1 MGGEWE
7 FSTSEEDD
15 FPREEA
21 AVDEQPYDLS
31 FAYKIK
37 WEHPDEDLKEA
48 VKVLL
53 CAQSGGEGVPA
64 EAEAGVAHGLGA
76 EEAQRIRWLLV
87 SNPNTPPP
95 VLDYLVNEASPALLE
110 RIAEHPRTRP
120 ATLARLAFDLNQDVR
135 AAVAENFNCPAETL
149 RMLAQDEHPDVR
161 YRVAESYHV
170 PAEVLAE
177 LAEDENPYVSYR
189 ARQTLARLQMPPAVE
204 PSFAAEWNWPRDRKR
219 GS

>member
-1 MGGEWE
+1 MGGEWQ

-15 FPREEA
+15 FAREEA

-53 CAQSGGEGVPA
+53 CAPSGEGHAPA
-64 EAEAGVAHGLGA
+64 EAEAVAPEALSA
-76 EEAQRIRWLLV
+76 EEAQRIRCLLV

-95 VLDYLVNEASPALLE
+95 VLDYLVNEGSPALLE

-170 PAEVLAE
+170 PFEVLQE

-189 ARQTLARLQMPPAVE
+189 ARQTLARLLMPPAVE
-204 PSFAAEWNWPRDRKR
+204 TGFGSDWTLPRDRKL

>member
-1 MGGEWE
+1 MGPQWE
-7 FSTSEEDD
+7 FSTSDEDD
-15 FPREEA
+15 FARAEI
-21 AVDEQPYDLS
+21 AVDEQSYDLS

-37 WEHPDEDLKEA
+37 WQHPDEDLKEA

-53 CAQSGGEGVPA
+53 CASLGQAHVRPEP
-64 EAEAGVAHGLGA
+64 EAGASAALSA
-76 EEAQRIRWLLV
+76 EEAQRIRCLLV

-95 VLDYLVNEASPALLE
+95 VLDYLVNQGSPALLG

-135 AAVAENFNCPAETL
+135 ASVAENFNCPTETL
-149 RMLAQDEHPDVR
+149 KMLAYDEHPDVR
-161 YRVAESYHV
+161 YRLAESYHV
-170 PAEVLAE
+170 PLEILKE

-189 ARQTLARLQMPPAVE
+189 ARQTLTRLLTPAVE
-204 PSFAAEWNWPRDRKR
+204 PSFASDGPQPRDCKR